1 MNHQINEIQILPIK
15 PQNGIVAFT
24 SFVLDDCLY
33 LSSIAIMT
41 RPQGGYRL
49 VYPTKKVGSRDI
61 NIFHP
66 INRDFAQII
75 EEAVIEKLE
84 EVMNPNDR
92 YNCVNLTT

>member
-1 MNHQINEIQILPIK
+1 MTHQLKEIQIIPIK

-49 VYPTKKVGSRDI
+49 VYPTKKVSNRDI
-61 NIFHP
+61 NVFHP
-66 INRDFAQII
+66 INRNFAQTI
-75 EEAVIEKLE
+75 EKAVIEKFE
-84 EVMNPNDR
+84 EVMKPNDR
-92 YNCVNLTT
+92 YNSANLTK